1 MGEERRE
8 RDVEAEI
15 DVDWGSG
22 PIFELEVAKFHG
34 RDLVELGGLVTPLTG
49 AMTSSKTM
57 CEREFLE
64 SESERVFWL
73 WICICRDVR
82 GNEIVK
88 CVVLKGGSE

>member
-1 MGEERRE
+1 M
-8 RDVEAEI
+8 
-15 DVDWGSG
+15 
-22 PIFELEVAKFHG
+22 
-34 RDLVELGGLVTPLTG
+34 TPLTG
-49 AMTSSKTM
+49 MMTSSKTM